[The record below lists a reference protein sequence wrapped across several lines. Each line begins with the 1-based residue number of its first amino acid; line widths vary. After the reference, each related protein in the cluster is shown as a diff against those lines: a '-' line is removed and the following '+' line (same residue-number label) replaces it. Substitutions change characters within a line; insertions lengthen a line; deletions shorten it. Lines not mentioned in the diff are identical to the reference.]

1 MGHCSDDA
9 DGVSLARSHKIR
21 DRAELG
27 VEEAAVG
34 AEGEAV
40 GHVGDPI
47 ADEAGAGVGVGGGGD
62 LCFDGFGDEAE
73 AFGLG
78 GFDVSVAKD
87 AEELLEDVV
96 GLVVELLELR
106 AAEDELEGDF
116 FMQIGA

>member
-1 MGHCSDDA
+1 MSA
-9 DGVSLARSHKIR
+9 PSISQAWSHKIR

-40 GHVGDPI
+40 GHIGDPV
-47 ADEAGAGVGVGGGGD
+47 ADEAGADLGVGGGGD
-62 LCFDGFGDEAE
+62 FAFDGFGDEAE

-78 GFDVSVAKD
+78 GLDVAIPKH

-96 GLVVELLELR
+96 GLVIKLLELR

>member
-9 DGVSLARSHKIR
+9 DCLSLARSHKVR
-21 DRAELG
+21 DRTELG

-40 GHVGDPI
+40 GHVGDPV
-47 ADEAGAGVGVGGGGD
+47 ADEAGAAVGIGGGGD
-62 LCFDGFGDEAE
+62 LGFEGFGHQAE

-78 GFDVSVAKD
+78 GLDVAIAQH

-96 GLVVELLELR
+96 SLVIELLELR